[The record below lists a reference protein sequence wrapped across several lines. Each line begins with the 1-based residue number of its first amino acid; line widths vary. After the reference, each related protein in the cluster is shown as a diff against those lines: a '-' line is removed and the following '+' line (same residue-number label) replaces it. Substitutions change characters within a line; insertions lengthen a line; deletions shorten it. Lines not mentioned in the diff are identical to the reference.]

1 MEKENLNTIHEK
13 TPTLKPGAQLAQVRE
28 NKGISRE
35 VVAAKLHFT
44 EQTIELLEADAYD
57 ILPEAVFIK
66 GYIRAYAKFLSIDSE
81 PLIEAFNQVYVV
93 TKPVE
98 RTLWQPRKASRSH
111 EKMMRAFSGLV
122 AISVVAV
129 LVSWW
134 YQHNQLV
141 QQVGQKFKSVVL
153 QEQSQPETIELES
166 SQVSKIQSL
175 FEPAPAEHNGSIGAK
190 MSKELPMKNPSSVS
204 RLGSVDKLTQLPSPR
219 SPGDRKM
226 NEAVSGV
233 AAEAQSG

>member
-13 TPTLKPGAQLAQVRE
+13 IPTLKPGAQLARVRE

-35 VVAAKLHFT
+35 VVAAKLHFR

-57 ILPEAVFIK
+57 LLPEAVFIK
-66 GYIRAYAKFLSIDSE
+66 GYIRAYAKFLSIASD

-153 QEQSQPETIELES
+153 QEQSQPETIEPES

-175 FEPAPAEHNGSIGAK
+175 FEPVPVEHDGSIGANR
-190 MSKELPMKNPSSVS
+190 SKALQMHNPSSAPRPES
-204 RLGSVDKLTQLPSPR
+204 QDKLTQLPSPR
-219 SPGDRKM
+219 SLGDRKM